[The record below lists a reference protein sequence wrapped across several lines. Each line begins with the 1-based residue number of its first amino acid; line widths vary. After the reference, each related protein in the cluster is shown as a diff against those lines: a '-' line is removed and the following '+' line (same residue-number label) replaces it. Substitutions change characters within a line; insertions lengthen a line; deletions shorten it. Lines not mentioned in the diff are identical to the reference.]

1 MEPAGVEPGSM
12 EPSSMEPAG
21 VEPAGVEPGSMEPA
35 GMEPAGVEPG
45 SMEPASMEPGSM
57 EPAGVEPGSMEPS
70 SMDPAGVEPG
80 SMEPAGVEPGSMEP
94 GGVDSLREPT
104 SVQPDSGVEPA
115 SGVETTRGVEPSRGV
130 EPASVDSLKVLY
142 QSCDY
147 IIVDKHWDIRIDSKM
162 WYEKHT
168 VQKQLGL
175 RFPELADPGTYY
187 GFRFCH
193 QLDYSTSGVLCVALN
208 KAAAGRVYH
217 CFKDRRATKVYLAL
231 VRGWVEE
238 EKMTI
243 DFSIGENTTEGRTHM
258 MCIQG
263 TDGCENPKPCQSH
276 LTVLEHG
283 DYDGDPVTKVVLQP
297 LTGRTHQLRVHCEA
311 VGHPIVGDYTYS
323 LGEDSAPYRMM
334 LHAHLLHLPLEPL
347 SLQAAA
353 PDPFTTPTDPRWRP
367 QRCLRTV
374 EGVVETLLEHRAA
387 EERTEREE
395 RKRQQ
400 EERRRQQEERR
411 KRWRGREESEE
422 QRRMCQQWLSEWT
435 DV

>member
-1 MEPAGVEPGSM
+1 MEPAVVEPGCMEPSSMEPSSMEPSSMEPSSMEPSSM

-21 VEPAGVEPGSMEPA
+21 VEPSSMEPSSMEPA
-35 GMEPAGVEPG
+35 GV
-45 SMEPASMEPGSM
+45 EPGSM
-57 EPAGVEPGSMEPS
+57 EPAGVEPGSME
-70 SMDPAGVEPG
+70 PAGVEPG

-115 SGVETTRGVEPSRGV
+115 SGVET
-130 EPASVDSLKVLY
+130 ASVDSLKVLY

-263 TDGCENPKPCQSH
+263 TDGCENPKPCQSQ
-276 LTVLEHG
+276 LTVLEYG

-347 SLQAAA
+347 PLQAAA

-395 RKRQQ
+395 KKRQQ
-400 EERRRQQEERR
+400 EERSRQQEERR